1 MDAIIDQAPGEDAD
15 QALVVMLPGARD
27 RAQDLV
33 DQGFVRALRARELAV
48 DAIVVDA
55 RMDDYVERSVMSC
68 LEREIIAPAQACA
81 GIWLMGIS
89 LGGMGA
95 LEYARE
101 HTTAIAGVILLAP
114 FFGTRGLLAEVA
126 RAGGLMQWNPGPV
139 APADDERRLLAWL
152 RSYRA
157 ESPGAL
163 PIYLGYGTEDRYAGA
178 SIMLAERLPA
188 NHVVAIKGG
197 RDWLT
202 WTSAWEHLLDDGVL
216 SGSRR
221 HASGCP
227 TAAGTERA

>member
-1 MDAIIDQAPGEDAD
+1 
-15 QALVVMLPGARD
+15 MLPGARD

-33 DQGFVRALRARELAV
+33 DQGFVRALRTRKLAV

-55 RMDDYVERSVMSC
+55 RVDDYVERTVMSR
-68 LEREIIAPAQACA
+68 LEREIIVPAQPHAA
-81 GIWLMGIS
+81 IWLMGIS

-95 LEYARE
+95 LAYGRE
-101 HTTAIAGVILLAP
+101 HTAAIAGVILLAP
-114 FFGTRGLLAEVA
+114 FLGTRGLLAEVA
-126 RAGGLMQWNPGPV
+126 RAGGLLQWDPGPV

-152 RSYRA
+152 RNYRA

-178 SIMLAERLPA
+178 SVMLAERLPA

-197 RDWLT
+197 HDWST
-202 WTSAWEHLLDDGVL
+202 WASAWARLLDDGVL

-227 TAAGTERA
+227 TSARTKRE